1 MSLCSNYMFMTW
13 FHIRAAKTV
22 IAAPDYVSTFVSV
35 TFKETTLQFPA
46 IAVARVWFLW
56 LKHNIVATLN
66 WKLIIM
72 DQMEAA
78 TWRDVKFQHI
88 CGERWKVLGAGLLL
102 SEGSLDNKD
111 ISIISVVVEQWIV
124 LPAPPEKTQ
133 LMSSWYEL
141 SFVLMGC
148 SDKLHSP

>member
-1 MSLCSNYMFMTW
+1 
-13 FHIRAAKTV
+13 
-22 IAAPDYVSTFVSV
+22 
-35 TFKETTLQFPA
+35 
-46 IAVARVWFLW
+46 
-56 LKHNIVATLN
+56 
-66 WKLIIM
+66 M

-141 SFVLMGC
+141 SVVLMGC